1 MPLVAQPVGI
11 WTEESTILV
20 IWVSLLG
27 KEWFF
32 PFKEIIFGLTFATRQ
47 LVAQPVGLTKARSTE
62 ASLMEAD
69 LSEARLQ
76 ETNLGNANLRNA
88 SLRGAHLRGANF
100 QEAILLGTQFADADI
115 TGS

>member
-47 LVAQPVGLTKARSTE
+47 LVAQPVGLARFDPTTPS
-62 ASLMEAD
+62 
-69 LSEARLQ
+69 
-76 ETNLGNANLRNA
+76 NLVAPTFPRVAKGIGRFFPQHEGLDTPQ
-88 SLRGAHLRGANF
+88 LFVGHLF
-100 QEAILLGTQFADADI
+100 F
-115 TGS
+115 